1 MSRWGGAEKK
11 VKLDGE
17 EEEAKDGAREGF
29 SGNSTTAKS
38 DIQSRV
44 ISRPTVPFDLPKSR
58 LPSVFHPTARQS
70 CSLGSK
76 RFGTDLSKL
85 YGTTPISDL
94 FLRPL
99 PVSPP
104 SFSFSFVSPCF
115 LLSICSPPRHRT
127 LVTINPTKTF
137 SLLGAP
143 PINRIPVAV
152 FLPQAFLLFFIALA
166 SYVIDLYFNDLF
178 LYFEEGCISLI
189 LCSREFAQR

>member
-1 MSRWGGAEKK
+1 M
-11 VKLDGE
+11 GE
-17 EEEAKDGAREGF
+17 EEETKDESAREEF

-58 LPSVFHPTARQS
+58 LPSVFHPMVRQS

-94 FLRPL
+94 FPFLPL
-99 PVSPP
+99 HLFSP
-104 SFSFSFVSPCF
+104 SLVSPCF

-137 SLLGAP
+137 SLLGVP

-152 FLPQAFLLFFIALA
+152 FLLQAVPPLL
-166 SYVIDLYFNDLF
+166 YR
-178 LYFEEGCISLI
+178 
-189 LCSREFAQR
+189 SRLLRHRFVL